1 MAMKFGIFNLMN
13 EYGFTQ
19 RDVFEGTIACVKL
32 VEEIG
37 FDVAWFAEHH
47 FSNYSL
53 CPSPLMMAA
62 AVSRETSRIGLG
74 PAVVVAPL
82 YNPIRLSEELA
93 LLDQL
98 SHGRAILGIGSGYQ
112 RFEFDAFGAD
122 LAERQERMLEVWRIV
137 NQAVHSNL
145 FGTHGRMYRMPN
157 VPQAIR
163 LYSPRR
169 IDSFF
174 VSWSKET
181 LDFAVEIEAV
191 PFVTVGWGNSQA
203 LLTMREFVEEKY
215 REAGHDLAGRRFA
228 AQRHVFV
235 SDDRAEVRKVAEGIR
250 YVGRCGGH
258 MRVGA
263 QVLDGHQIRD
273 VPLSGEPELETIEAS
288 VPIGDPE
295 TVAERLINEIRSVGV
310 SDLSC
315 FMWHP
320 GIEIRSAL
328 KSIQRFGSEVMPII
342 RKALARDVRTRAE
355 ARS

>member
-169 IDSFF
+169 IDSCF
-174 VSWSKET
+174 V
-181 LDFAVEIEAV
+181 
-191 PFVTVGWGNSQA
+191 
-203 LLTMREFVEEKY
+203 
-215 REAGHDLAGRRFA
+215 
-228 AQRHVFV
+228 
-235 SDDRAEVRKVAEGIR
+235 
-250 YVGRCGGH
+250 
-258 MRVGA
+258 
-263 QVLDGHQIRD
+263 
-273 VPLSGEPELETIEAS
+273 
-288 VPIGDPE
+288 
-295 TVAERLINEIRSVGV
+295 
-310 SDLSC
+310 
-315 FMWHP
+315 
-320 GIEIRSAL
+320 
-328 KSIQRFGSEVMPII
+328 
-342 RKALARDVRTRAE
+342 
-355 ARS
+355 